1 MQFPYCYSARI
12 WAVRDELKDSD
23 NREEEVAGPVL
34 FGHNARVW
42 DCCICDS
49 VSPIRSW
56 FTYFFYMI
64 TFLVKRIFK

>member
-12 WAVRDELKDSD
+12 WAVSDELKDSD
-23 NREEEVAGPVL
+23 NGEEEVAGPVL

-49 VSPIRSW
+49 VSNIKSW
-56 FTYFFYMI
+56 FSCFFSYDD
-64 TFLVKRIFK
+64 LSG